1 MLERGVHM
9 AKSDN
14 QKLKLLYI
22 KQMLE
27 EKTDEKH
34 VLSTQDIIAGLAA
47 NGIKAERKSIYSDI
61 EALTNYGMDIILR
74 KERPTGYYLASR
86 DFELPELK
94 LLVDAVQTSKFI
106 TEKKS
111 RGLIKKLESLASKY
125 DGNMLQRQV
134 IVTDRI
140 KSMNESIYYNV
151 DAIHQAISNNVK
163 VKFKYVEW
171 TAAKQTKY
179 KRDGEEYLVSPWAL
193 TWSED
198 NYYMIGFDSKNGKV
212 KHYRVDKMHKPS
224 LSNEPRDGKESFENF
239 DMAKFSKQTFG
250 MFAGTEKKITLE
262 CSQDIIGVIID
273 RFGQDAGIRM
283 ADKDVC
289 RVNVTVNVSPMF
301 YGWLCGLGSKVR
313 IVEPAQIADDYR
325 KYLKGIAKMYKKD

>member
-1 MLERGVHM
+1 M
-9 AKSDN
+9 AKSDK

-22 KQMLE
+22 KRMLE
-27 EKTDEKH
+27 EKTDENH
-34 VLSTQDIIAGLAA
+34 VITTRQIIDGLAA

-74 KERPTGYYLASR
+74 KERPAGYYLASR
-86 DFELPELK
+86 EFELPELK

-111 RGLIKKLESLASKY
+111 RGLIKKLEALASKY
-125 DGNMLQRQV
+125 DASLLQRQV

-151 DAIHQAISNNVK
+151 DVIHQAISGNVK

-198 NYYMIGFDSKNGKV
+198 NYYMIGFDSKDGKV
-212 KHYRVDKMHKPS
+212 KHYRVDKMNKPS
-224 LSNEPRDGKESFENF
+224 LTPEERDGKEIFTGF
-239 DMAKFSKQTFG
+239 DMAKYSKQTFG
-250 MFAGTEKKITLE
+250 MFAGVQRELVME

-273 RFGQDAGIRM
+273 RFGPDTAIRIKE
-283 ADKDVC
+283 DGQCKV
-289 RVNVTVNVSPMF
+289 RVTVNVSNTF
-301 YGWLCGLGSKVR
+301 YGWLCSLGNKVK
-313 IVEPAQIADDYR
+313 ITEPSEVADDYR
-325 KYLKGIAKMYKKD
+325 KFLKKIAKSYR

>member
-1 MLERGVHM
+1 M

-22 KQMLE
+22 KKMLE
-27 EKTDEKH
+27 EKTDENH
-34 VLSTQDIIAGLAA
+34 VITTQQIIEGLSAY
-47 NGIKAERKSIYSDI
+47 GIKAERKSIYSDI

-74 KERPTGYYLASR
+74 KERPAGYYLASR

-111 RGLIKKLESLASKY
+111 RGLIKKLESMASKY
-125 DGNMLQRQV
+125 DGNLLQRQV

-151 DAIHQAISNNVK
+151 DIIHQAISSNVK
-163 VKFKYVEW
+163 IKFKYAEW
-171 TAAKQTKY
+171 TVAKQTKF
-179 KRDGEEYLVSPWAL
+179 KRDGQEYLVSPWAL

-198 NYYMIGFDSKNGKV
+198 NYYLIGFDSKNNKV
-212 KHYRVDKMHKPS
+212 KHYRVDKMHKPALTS
-224 LSNEPRDGKESFENF
+224 EDRDGRERFEHF
-239 DMAKFSKQTFG
+239 HMAKFSKQTFG
-250 MFAGTEKKITLE
+250 MFAGTERELVLE

-273 RFGQDAGIRM
+273 RFGSDTAIRLTDNDM
-283 ADKDVC
+283 C
-289 RVNVTVNVSPMF
+289 RVRVTVNVSNQF
-301 YGWLCGLGSKVR
+301 YGWLCGLGNK
-313 IVEPAQIADDYR
+313 IKIMEPTEVADDYR
-325 KYLKGIAKMYKKD
+325 KFLKGIAKNYKKD

>member
-1 MLERGVHM
+1 M

-22 KQMLE
+22 KRMLE
-27 EKTDEKH
+27 EKTDEEH
-34 VLSTQDIIAGLAA
+34 VITTQQIIDELAA

-61 EALTNYGMDIILR
+61 DALISYGMDIILK
-74 KERPTGYYLASR
+74 KERPAGYYLASR
-86 DFELPELK
+86 EFELPELK

-111 RGLIKKLESLASKY
+111 RGLIKKLEALASKY
-125 DGNMLQRQV
+125 DASLLQRQV

-151 DAIHQAISNNVK
+151 DVIHQAISGNVK

-198 NYYMIGFDSKNGKV
+198 NYYMIGFDSKDGKV
-212 KHYRVDKMHKPS
+212 KHYRVDKMHRPS
-224 LSNEPRDGKESFENF
+224 QTSEERDGKEIFAGF
-239 DMAKFSKQTFG
+239 DMAKYSKQTFG
-250 MFAGTEKKITLE
+250 MFAGIQRELVLE
-262 CSQDIIGVIID
+262 CSESIIGVIID
-273 RFGQDAGIRM
+273 RFGSDTAIRLTENG
-283 ADKDVC
+283 KC
-289 RVNVTVNVSPMF
+289 RVRVTVNVSNTF
-301 YGWLCGLGSKVR
+301 YGWLCSLGNEVK
-313 IVEPAQIADDYR
+313 IAEPAEVADDYR
-325 KYLKGIAKMYKKD
+325 KFLKAIAKNYKKD